1 MSSPS
6 DLHSR
11 ADRWFI
17 RRGLPQFVL
26 DYRSDTDVWTRASPF
41 LFVTFLLLIVGG
53 AVAADTAGILL
64 VGLAGCALV
73 AGFVIAN
80 IRGGRRWYALPRRV
94 GPGILIAYVVLPTVL
109 SLLATRSWQTGL
121 ATLLTA
127 LGLLALAW
135 VVTWIAL
142 IPLLLWAVRWTFLR
156 VGDASRLATRALP
169 LLLVVVAIIFF
180 TTEIWQVAGT
190 LPAAWLWASI
200 GLLLLVGFGF
210 MMSRVPREIR
220 ELEAPADREAIES
233 ACVGTPLEQAVGGLR
248 GVGQPEPLTRMQRAN
263 VGVVIVAAQAV
274 QFALFGLV
282 VWVFFV
288 LLSVIAISLPV
299 QQLWLTDLSS
309 VDMLWTLNGDHGL
322 TREALRVATFI
333 AGFSV
338 LYAAVYSA
346 SDGPYRQAF
355 HDDIQGSLTRAMCVR
370 QAYLALKSGETT
382 PADPAGAGA
391 PPATPP
397 Q

>member
-1 MSSPS
+1 MSTPN
-6 DLHSR
+6 DLHHR

-53 AVAADTAGILL
+53 AVEADSAGTLL
-64 VGLAGCALV
+64 VALAGCAIAV
-73 AGFVIAN
+73 GFVIAN
-80 IRGGRRWYALPRRV
+80 VRGGRAWYTLPRRV
-94 GPGILIAYVVLPTVL
+94 GPGVLIAYVVIPTAL
-109 SLLATRSWQTGL
+109 SLVATRSWQSGL
-121 ATLLTA
+121 ATLGSALT
-127 LGLLALAW
+127 LLALAW

-156 VGDASRLATRALP
+156 LGDASRLATRALP
-169 LLLVVVAIIFF
+169 VLLVVVAIIFF

-200 GLLLLVGFGF
+200 GLLLLVGFGL
-210 MMSRVPREIR
+210 MVSRVPREIR
-220 ELEAPADREAIES
+220 ELETPADRDVIEA
-233 ACVGTPLEQAVGGLR
+233 ACAGTPLEQAVGGLQ
-248 GVGQPEPLTRMQRAN
+248 GVGEPEPLTRMQRAN

-274 QFALFGLV
+274 QFTLFGLV

-288 LLSVIAISLPV
+288 LLSVIAVSLPV
-299 QQLWLTDLSS
+299 QQLWLTGLAN
-309 VDMLWTLNGDHGL
+309 VDVLWTLNGDHGL
-322 TREALRVATFI
+322 TREALRVAAFI

-346 SDGPYRQAF
+346 SDGTYRQAF
-355 HDDIQGSLTRAMCVR
+355 HDDIRGSLTRAMSVR
-370 QAYLALKSGETT
+370 QAYLALKSEELM

-397 Q
+397 R

>member
-1 MSSPS
+1 MNSPS

-53 AVAADTAGILL
+53 SVEADAAGVLL
-64 VGLAGCALV
+64 VALAGCALV
-73 AGFVIAN
+73 VGFVIAN

-94 GPGILIAYVVLPTVL
+94 GPGILIVYVAVPTVL
-109 SLLATRSWQTGL
+109 SLLATRSWQAGL
-121 ATLLTA
+121 TTLLSA

-142 IPLLLWAVRWTFLR
+142 IPLVLWAVRWTFLR

-220 ELEAPADREAIES
+220 ELEAPADRAAIAA
-233 ACVGTPLEQAVGGLR
+233 ACVGTPLEHAVDGL
-248 GVGQPEPLTRMQRAN
+248 GSAGEPESLTRMQRAN

-274 QFALFGLV
+274 QFTLFGLV

-288 LLSVIAISLPV
+288 LLSVVAISLPV
-299 QQLWLTDLSS
+299 QQLWLTGLAT
-309 VDMLWTLNGDHGL
+309 VDVLWTLNGDHGL

-346 SDGPYRQAF
+346 SDGTYRQAF
-355 HDDIQGSLTRAMCVR
+355 HDDIQRSLTRAMCVR
-370 QAYLALKSGETT
+370 QAYLALKSEETT
-382 PADPAGAGA
+382 PADPAGADA